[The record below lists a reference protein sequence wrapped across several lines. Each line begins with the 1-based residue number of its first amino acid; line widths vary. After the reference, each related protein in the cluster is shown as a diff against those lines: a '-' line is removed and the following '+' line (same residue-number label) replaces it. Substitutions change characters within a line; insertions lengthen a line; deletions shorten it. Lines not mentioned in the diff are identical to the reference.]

1 MKLKLLFLL
10 LMSLCSSGILT
21 AQVEVEKRIIT
32 GQVFSEEDNI
42 SLPGVNVRVKGTNYG
57 TITDITGNY
66 SLNVDTGDTL
76 VFSYIGMVSKEISIA
91 NQKVVDVSLEVEVE
105 HLKEVVVTALG
116 ISREKESLSYATQ
129 GVEGESLTEVKQ
141 ADVITNLAGR
151 VAGVQITGADSPT
164 GTSRV
169 VIRGA
174 TSLTK
179 DNQPLYVVD
188 GVPIDSE
195 GGDTGV
201 SLAGGSDNI
210 DYGGATSFIN
220 PEDIADIQVLKGA
233 NAAALYG
240 SRAANGVIMITTK
253 KSSSANESWG
263 VTYGLNYQIREITQ
277 YPDFQNVYGA
287 GSNTRVGSSQNHFD
301 YETGLPDL
309 YNFRR
314 SWGAPMVGQEVLS
327 YNGQV
332 GTYDAQPNNIK
343 DFFQRGR
350 NITNNLTLQKKG
362 EKGSL
367 YLSYSNMDAT
377 DIIEGSNLQ
386 VRNTFNVRTTRKFTK
401 YLEADVKVTY
411 VSEKTTNRIQK
422 NGSEKNPYNS
432 FIYMHRNV
440 KLEELSPWKDEFGN
454 EIGQVED
461 FFNPY
466 WAMNEN
472 KNEDTQERFLPVVS
486 LKSKISKDLN
496 VRVRVGGDVRMRK
509 GYVFS
514 NMGAALDPDGM
525 YQMINRNTQVWNYEG
540 FINYKKRFGKIDFF
554 ATAGASR
561 FDKSIDF
568 TNSVINTLIVPD
580 VPSASNAATLPIV
593 TQGVDNKRIHS
604 VFATSSIGY
613 NNVIYLDLSARND
626 WSSSLPEGHNSYFYP
641 SLGTSF
647 VFTNALDIGSS
658 VLSFGKIRG
667 SIAQVGNDT
676 GFNELNNTFNYGGN
690 YNGMAWVTNQTML
703 RNPDLRP
710 ETTNSWEIGS
720 ELKFFNNRI
729 SLDATYYNNRT
740 YDQIIRIDLPSG
752 AGYQTK
758 MINAGEIQNR
768 GVELTLGVSPVQTN
782 NFQWDMMVNWS
793 KNISKVNS
801 LYKDPASGA
810 ELDRIEYRGYST
822 VSVNAEVGYPFG
834 VIRGEKW
841 LTDDEG
847 NKLVSPDGLPIA
859 NPNQILGNAQPDWLG
874 SINNSFRFKNF
885 DLSFLIDV
893 KMGGDLYSVSRSKAE
908 TWGNTANTVEGR
920 EDYWFSSI
928 VLGEN
933 ASERNGDGLYGTEYD
948 DSERSKGILLDA
960 YEAVQNPETGEWEK
974 VGKNT
979 TYVSPQNFFQT
990 GTSNAK
996 EFNLYD
1002 ASYVKL
1008 RQVSIGYNIP
1018 KSFLKRLKIEA
1029 AKVSAVGR
1037 NLWIIYQNT
1046 PHGLDPEAAS
1056 YSGNGQGIELG
1067 SLPPTSSLGLD
1078 FRVSF

>member
-1 MKLKLLFLL
+1 MKRKLLYLL
-10 LMSLCSSGILT
+10 LIAICSSTIVM
-21 AQVEVEKRIIT
+21 AQGEQRKISGKVLSIDDDIT
-32 GQVFSEEDNI
+32 
-42 SLPGVNVRVKGTNYG
+42 LPGVNVRVKGTTFG
-57 TITDITGNY
+57 TITDMDGRY
-66 SLNVDTGDTL
+66 SINVDEGDVL
-76 VFSYIGMVSKEISIA
+76 VFSYIGMISKEVIVA
-91 NQKVVDVSLEVEVE
+91 NQVTLDVALETEVE

-141 ADVITNLAGR
+141 ADFITGLAGR

-201 SLAGGSDNI
+201 SLSGESENL
-210 DYGGATSFIN
+210 DYGGGISFIN
-220 PEDIADIQVLKGA
+220 PEDIADVQVLKGA

-253 KSSSANESWG
+253 KSSAKGNRWG
-263 VTYGLNYQIREITQ
+263 VSYGLNYQIREITQ
-277 YPDFQNVYGA
+277 FPDFQNVYGA
-287 GSNTRVGSSQNHFD
+287 GSNTRVGSSQNHFNPV
-301 YETGLPDL
+301 TGLPDL

-327 YNGQV
+327 YNGEV

-343 DFFQRGR
+343 DFFTRGR
-350 NITNNLTLQKKG
+350 NITNSLVLQKKG

-367 YLSYSNMDAT
+367 YISYTNMDAT
-377 DIIEGSNLQ
+377 DILEGSNLQ
-386 VRNTFNVRTTRKFTK
+386 VRNTFNVRTTRQFKKF
-401 YLEADVKVTY
+401 LEADVKVTY
-411 VSEKTTNRIQK
+411 MSEQTTNRMQK
-422 NGSEKNPYNS
+422 NGSDKNPYNS

-440 KLEELSPWKDEFGN
+440 KLEELSPWKN
-454 EIGQVED
+454 EDGTEVGQVED

-466 WAMNEN
+466 WSLNEN
-472 KNEDTQERFLPVVS
+472 KNEDTQERFIPMMT
-486 LKSKISKDLN
+486 LKSKISKDLD
-496 VRVRVGGDVRMRK
+496 VRVRVGGDIRMRN
-509 GYVFS
+509 GYSFS
-514 NMGAALDPDGM
+514 NMGSALDPDGRYSM
-525 YQMINRNTQVWNYEG
+525 FNRNTQVWNYEG
-540 FINYKKRFGKIDFF
+540 FINYKKTAGKFDIF

-561 FDKSIDF
+561 FDKSINFDE
-568 TNSVINTLIVPD
+568 TVINSLIVPE
-580 VPSASNAATLPIV
+580 VASASNAATLPVV
-593 TQGVDNKRIHS
+593 TQGVDNKRINS
-604 VFATSSIGY
+604 VFATASVGY
-613 NNVIYLDLSARND
+613 NNILYLDLSARND
-626 WSSSLPEGHNSYFYP
+626 WSSALPAKNNSYFYP
-641 SLGTSF
+641 SVGTSF
-647 VFTNALDIGSS
+647 VFTNLPGMSDD

-676 GFNELNNTFNYGGN
+676 GFNELNNTFSYGGN
-690 YNGMAWVTNQTML
+690 YNGYAWVSNQSML
-703 RNPDLRP
+703 RNPDLKP
-710 ETTNSWEIGS
+710 ETTNSWEVGA
-720 ELKFFNNRI
+720 ELKFFQNRI
-729 SLDATYYNNRT
+729 SLDATYYDNRT

-768 GVELTLGVSPVQTN
+768 GIELTLGVTPVQTN
-782 NFQWDMMVNWS
+782 NFQWNMLMNWS
-793 KNISKVNS
+793 KNNSMVNS
-801 LYKDPASGA
+801 LFSDPLTGA

-822 VSVNAEVGYPFG
+822 VAISAEVGQPFG

-847 NKLVSPDGLPIA
+847 RKLVSSDGIPIA
-859 NPNQILGNAQPDWLG
+859 NPNQVLGNAQPDWLA
-874 SINNSFRFKNF
+874 SVNNSFSIKNF
-885 DLSFLIDV
+885 DISFLIDI

-920 EDYWFSSI
+920 DDYWFSSI

-933 ASERNGDGLYGTEYD
+933 ASERNGDGLYDNEYG
-948 DSERSKGILLDA
+948 DSERNKGILLDA
-960 YEAVQNPETGEWEK
+960 YEAVQNPETGEWEV

-979 TYVSPQNFFQT
+979 TYISPQNFFQT

-996 EFNLYD
+996 EFNTYD
-1002 ASYVKL
+1002 ATYVKL
-1008 RQVSIGYNIP
+1008 RQVAIGYNIP
-1018 KSFLKRLKIEA
+1018 RKLIRKIGLQT
-1029 AKVSAVGR
+1029 AKISVVGR

-1046 PHGLDPEAAS
+1046 PHGLDPEATS
-1056 YSGNGQGIELG
+1056 YSGNGQGIENG
-1067 SLPPTSSLGLD
+1067 SLPPTSSLGFD